1 MGLDVALGAIG
12 FDIGMG
18 LDEFKPRFIVIKAAQ
33 VLKAFDI
40 VALQAVIAGRSGAEL
55 LFVDVLMAINAE
67 SALRM
72 LEDKLACRLWWFGR

>member
-1 MGLDVALGAIG
+1 MALGAIG

-40 VALQAVIAGRSGAEL
+40 MALQTVIAGRRGAEL
-55 LFVDVLMAINAE
+55 FFVDVLMAINAE
-67 SALRM
+67 AVLRM